1 MNREGGKGLARRIG
15 ALLCALPYEAV
26 WGMYF
31 LATVLLPLVVPSHA
45 VGRPPRGPCLF
56 CVTHVG
62 SFDPLFVVRHSRR
75 WRARALFHVDERHPW
90 LRFFYQAF
98 FRFRV
103 TRDPR
108 EKGSLNARTVAAAV
122 RYLAGGGSVMVFPE
136 GHLYW
141 EGRLYPGVAK
151 LAHRSGAPIVP
162 VLLGNAYVYRPGAE
176 EEPLGRM
183 CLRILRETRRLG
195 GVAVHFAPPI
205 LPDPSRPEGEDVERM
220 MRQVERVFR
229 EFYRD
234 AYALPGPRWIAP
246 QREGA

>member
-1 MNREGGKGLARRIG
+1 MNPRGGRRLARRIG
-15 ALLCALPYEAV
+15 ALLGALPYEAV
-26 WGMYF
+26 WCVYF
-31 LATVLLPLVVPSHA
+31 LAAVLLPLVVPSRA

-62 SFDPLFVVRHSRR
+62 SFDPLFVVRHSGR
-75 WRARALFHVDERHPW
+75 WRARALFLVDERHPW

-108 EKGSLNARTVAAAV
+108 EKDSLNARTLAAAV
-122 RYLAGGGSVMVFPE
+122 RYLKGGGSVMVFPE
-136 GHLYW
+136 GYLYW
-141 EGRLYPGVAK
+141 AGRLYPGVAK

-176 EEPLGRM
+176 EDPLGRM
-183 CLRILRETRRLG
+183 FVRILRETRRLG
-195 GVAVHFAPPI
+195 GVVVRFAPPI
-205 LPDPSRPEGEDVERM
+205 LPDPSRPEGEDVDRM
-220 MRQVERVFR
+220 MREVERVFG

-234 AYALPGPRWIAP
+234 AYARPGPRWIAP
-246 QREGA
+246 PRERA

>member
-1 MNREGGKGLARRIG
+1 VNREGGKGLARRIG

>member
-1 MNREGGKGLARRIG
+1 
-15 ALLCALPYEAV
+15 
-26 WGMYF
+26 MYF